1 MLQQPLRGE
10 IFKVFGKGW
19 ETYMGWISI
28 FGGRDN
34 SLETMR
40 WIHTLLK
47 GSIRKIYKKSFAN
60 NNNDSKINE
69 MLHSVKLEY

>member
-1 MLQQPLRGE
+1 
-10 IFKVFGKGW
+10 
-19 ETYMGWISI
+19 MGGISI

-69 MLHSVKLEY
+69 MLHSVKLENYELLMAKKGLDFTFLHCLKI